1 MKKSAHLLI
10 SALALVLAASGCT
23 KSEDQ
28 KKPEP
33 ATTEEGAANPE
44 TPKEPEKPGS
54 AMKVGIVFDVGG
66 LGDKSFNDAAHR
78 GLMQAEKELGVQTR
92 YIEPGDGSDRES
104 AVRQLAAQGYDLV
117 VGVGFIF
124 SDDITKL
131 AKQFP
136 KVKFGCIDY
145 NLPEGEQATPENLV
159 GLRFR
164 EHEGSFL
171 VGAIAGQVT
180 KTKKLGFVGGMKIP
194 LIRKFEAGYEA
205 GVKHVCPTC
214 TVMGA
219 YAGTE
224 PKAFADP
231 TTGQELAIT
240 QYDRG
245 ADIIFHAS
253 GKTGDGVFNAAKQK
267 QKWAIGVDSD
277 QYEVAPCC
285 VLTSMIK
292 KVDVAVFE
300 TIKRVV
306 EGKFESGVKEFGLAE
321 DGVGFVYNEHN
332 QDRIPK
338 EAVDKVN
345 ELAKQI
351 IDGTLA
357 VPTK

>member
-10 SALALVLAASGCT
+10 SAFALILAASGCS
-23 KSEDQ
+23 KAEEQ
-28 KKPEP
+28 KKT
-33 ATTEEGAANPE
+33 ATTEEGAA
-44 TPKEPEKPGS
+44 TPGTPQKPGS

-66 LGDKSFNDAAHR
+66 LGDKSFNDAAYR
-78 GLMQAEKELGVQTR
+78 GLQQGEKELGVKTR

-104 AVRQLAAQGYDLV
+104 AIRQLAAQGYDLV
-117 VGVGFIF
+117 IGVGFIF

-145 NLPEGEQATPENLV
+145 NLPPGEENTPENLV

-180 KTKKLGFVGGMKIP
+180 KTKKLGFVGGMKVP

-214 TVMGA
+214 EVMGA

-277 QYEVAPCC
+277 QFEAAPCC

-292 KVDVAVFE
+292 KVDVAVFD

-306 EGKFESGVKEFGLAE
+306 EGKFERGVKEFGLAD
-321 DGVGFVYNEHN
+321 DGVSFIYDENN
-332 QDRIPK
+332 KDRIPQ
-338 EAVDKVN
+338 EVVDKVN

-351 IDGTLA
+351 TDGTLA
-357 VPTK
+357 VPSK